1 MIAGSALL
9 SAMFLLLVALF
20 LIALGPRGDATNGPV
35 VHRPV
40 LTSPVWTVGRHEQNL
55 NKCLPAATAYR
66 LPASVTSWPQV
77 WVGQGVPTTISP
89 QPRAQ
94 AMSPDTTQV
103 QQRRRLSGP
112 AQQMFSHGSARGAT
126 R

>member
-9 SAMFLLLVALF
+9 VIMFLLLVGLL
-20 LIALGPRGDATNGPV
+20 LIGLGLRGDAINGTAV
-35 VHRPV
+35 RPPA
-40 LTSPVWTVGRHEQNL
+40 LTSPACAAGGHEQDL
-55 NKCLPAATAYR
+55 NMSLPAATAHR
-66 LPASVTSWPQV
+66 LPVSVTSWPQI
-77 WVGQGVPTTISP
+77 WVGPGVPTTITPRP
-89 QPRAQ
+89 QAQ

-112 AQQMFSHGSARGAT
+112 AQQMFSHASARGAT